1 MKEAQIDMTEFIPR
15 GYENGVS
22 RWDLR
27 AMTGYSDRVIRSAI
41 EWTTVHIENIYSYDG
56 LYFRR
61 KNKKDDPYIEY
72 YIGQE
77 EARVRTLKKKIKA
90 LRRG

>member
-1 MKEAQIDMTEFIPR
+1 MKEVQIDMTEFIPR
-15 GYENGVS
+15 GLGNGVS
-22 RWDLR
+22 RQELR
-27 AMTGYSDRVIRSAI
+27 LITGMDDRSIRGAI
-41 EWTTVHIENIYSYDG
+41 EWTTLHIESIYSYDG